1 MVRKVFSI
9 RDAKSELFG
18 TPFFNLTH
26 GEAERNFK
34 TLVNDPK
41 SSVNQ
46 YPEDFDLYY
55 LGSYDDVSGKM
66 IPNDSPEHLV
76 KAVNVFTAKQ

>member
-1 MVRKVFSI
+1 MIRKVFSI
-9 RDAKSELFG
+9 RDSKSELFG
-18 TPFFNLTH
+18 TPFFNITH

-41 SSVNQ
+41 SSVSV

-55 LGSYDDVSGKM
+55 LGTYDDITGKVVP
-66 IPNDSPEHLV
+66 IDSPEHLV
-76 KAVNVFTAKQ
+76 KAVNVVAAKQ